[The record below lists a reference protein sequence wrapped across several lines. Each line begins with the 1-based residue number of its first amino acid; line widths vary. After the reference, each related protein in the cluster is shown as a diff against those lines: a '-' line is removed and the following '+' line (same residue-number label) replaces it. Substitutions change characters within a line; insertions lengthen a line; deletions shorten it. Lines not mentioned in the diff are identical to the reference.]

1 MFASLTELNV
11 ALFCRIVIST
21 VIKKQSAHL
30 GDEVWNWKII
40 LKALTQNNKC
50 SKRFPR
56 TIVWQ
61 RHVVPVFLRIL
72 VICLIR
78 DNNWK
83 VTYFSIFFETAFYF
97 LLLRSKL
104 RIRKFMG
111 RFLNRKFFHFP
122 NNATNE
128 PSSRFKF
135 G

>member
-21 VIKKQSAHL
+21 VIKKQSARL

-83 VTYFSIFFETAFYF
+83 VTYFSIFFETAF
-97 LLLRSKL
+97 
-104 RIRKFMG
+104 
-111 RFLNRKFFHFP
+111 
-122 NNATNE
+122 
-128 PSSRFKF
+128 
-135 G
+135 